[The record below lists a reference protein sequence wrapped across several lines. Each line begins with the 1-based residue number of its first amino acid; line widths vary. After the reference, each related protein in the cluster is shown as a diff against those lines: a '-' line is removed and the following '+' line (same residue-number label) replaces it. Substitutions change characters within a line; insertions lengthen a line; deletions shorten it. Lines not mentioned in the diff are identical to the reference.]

1 MPKHFRP
8 AEGPFT
14 EDYERMRRLLVSSLG
29 ALVFPLVVSLSFQGL
44 ALAQTR
50 DLSTQGALLDRIA
63 AVVNDGVVLESEVD
77 AQMKEVTTRL
87 QAQNMAPPPES
98 VLRKQVL
105 DRLIL
110 QRIELQQANRDGITI
125 SDDQLNSALADVA
138 KRNNIAFSD
147 LPTVLSQQGIDY
159 ASYREQMRQQ
169 LTIGLL
175 RQRDVLQRIVVT
187 PREIDQFLAKQT
199 TQPATNEEYN
209 VSHILIGVPPNATP
223 AQIAQAQQRADDVYR
238 RAGKGEDFGKLAVA
252 YSNSEDALEGGSLG
266 WRQGSELPTF
276 LTGLILGLKPGEV
289 GAPLRTPTGFHIV
302 KLNQVRSQDQKH
314 IVEQIHVRHILLKTN
329 ALQDDATV
337 RQRLEQI
344 RQSILKGESFAVAA
358 SASSQD
364 PGSAS
369 NGGDLGWQGPDVF
382 DPTFTAAVEKLKV
395 GEISEPFKTRYGW
408 HIAQLL
414 GRRSHDET
422 LEVKRLNAMQSIRAS
437 KADEDTELWLQ
448 HLRDDAYIKVM
459 TG

>member
-1 MPKHFRP
+1 
-8 AEGPFT
+8 
-14 EDYERMRRLLVSSLG
+14 MRRLMVLFLG
-29 ALVFPLVVSLSFQGL
+29 VVAFPGL

-50 DLSTQGALLDRIA
+50 DLSTQGTLLDRVA

-77 AQMKEVTTRL
+77 AQIKDVTARL
-87 QAQNMAPPPES
+87 QAQNMALPAES
-98 VLRKQVL
+98 VLRRQVL

-110 QRIELQQANRDGITI
+110 QRIELEHAKQAGITV
-125 SDDQLNSALADVA
+125 SDDQLNAALEDVA
-138 KRNNIAFSD
+138 KRNGIPFAQ

-159 ASYREQMRQQ
+159 GSYREQMRQQ

-187 PREIDQFLAKQT
+187 PREIDQFLARQT
-199 TQPATNEEYN
+199 RHPSANEEYN
-209 VSHILIGVPPNATP
+209 VSHILIAVPPNATP
-223 AQIAQAQQRADDVYR
+223 AQIAQAQQRANDVYQ
-238 RAGKGEDFGKLAVA
+238 RASKGEDFAKLAVA

-276 LTGLILGLKPGEV
+276 LSSLILSLKPGQV

-302 KLNQVRSQDQKH
+302 KLNQVRTQEKKDLVAQ
-314 IVEQIHVRHILLKTN
+314 VHVRHILLKTN

-344 RQSILKGESFAVAA
+344 RQRILNGESFAVAA
-358 SASSQD
+358 AAASQD

-369 NGGDLGWQGPDVF
+369 EGGDLGWQSPSVYSPRF
-382 DPTFTAAVEKLKV
+382 AAAIAKLKV
-395 GEISEPFKTRYGW
+395 GEISQPFQTEFGW
-408 HIAQLL
+408 HIVQLL
-414 GRRSHDET
+414 GRRNHDET
-422 LEVKRLNAMQSIRAS
+422 QEVKRLNAMEAIRAS

-448 HLRDDAYIKVM
+448 QLRDDAYVKVLA
-459 TG
+459 G

>member
-1 MPKHFRP
+1 
-8 AEGPFT
+8 
-14 EDYERMRRLLVSSLG
+14 MRRLIVFILG
-29 ALVFPLVVSLSFQGL
+29 ALAFQGV

-50 DLSTQGALLDRIA
+50 ELSTQGTLLDRIA

-77 AQMKEVTTRL
+77 SQMKQVEARL
-87 QAQNMAPPPES
+87 QAQNMALPPQS

-105 DRLIL
+105 DRLVT
-110 QRIELQQANRDGITI
+110 QRIELEQAKHDGIAI
-125 SDDQLNSALADVA
+125 SDDQLNAALAEVA
-138 KRNNIAFSD
+138 KRNNIPFAD

-159 ASYREQMRQQ
+159 ASYRNEMRQQ

-199 TQPATNEEYN
+199 KQPSSNEEYN
-209 VSHILIGVPPNATP
+209 VSHILIAVPPNATP
-223 AQIAQAQQRADDVYR
+223 AQITQAQQRAEDVYR
-238 RAGKGEDFGKLAVA
+238 RAAKGEDFGKLAVA
-252 YSNSEDALEGGSLG
+252 YSNSEDALTGGSLG
-266 WRQGSELPTF
+266 WRKGSELPTF
-276 LTGLILGLKPGEV
+276 LTQTILSLKPGQV
-289 GAPLRTPTGFHIV
+289 AAPVRSPTGFHIV
-302 KLNQVRSQDQKH
+302 KLNNVRSQHKKD
-314 IVEQIHVRHILLKTN
+314 IVQQVHVRHILIKTN

-337 RQRLEQI
+337 RQRLEKI
-344 RQSILKGESFAVAA
+344 RKLILSGKETFAVAA
-358 SASSQD
+358 AADSQD

-369 NGGDLGWQGPDVF
+369 DGGDLGWQSPDIF
-382 DPTFTAAVEKLKV
+382 DPTFAAAIAKLKV
-395 GEISEPFKTRYGW
+395 GQISQPFKTRFGW

-422 LEVKRLNAMQSIRAS
+422 QEVKRLDAMEAIRAS

-448 HLRDDAYIKVM
+448 RLRDDAYVKVM

>member
-1 MPKHFRP
+1 
-8 AEGPFT
+8 
-14 EDYERMRRLLVSSLG
+14 MRRLLIVILG
-29 ALVFPLVVSLSFQGL
+29 ALAFQGQ

-63 AVVNDGVVLESEVD
+63 AVVNDGVVMESEVD
-77 AQMKEVTTRL
+77 DQMKEVTTRL
-87 QAQNMAPPPES
+87 QAQNMALPPDS

-110 QRIELQQANRDGITI
+110 QRIQLEQANRDGITI
-125 SDDQLNSALADVA
+125 SDDQLNAALEDVA
-138 KRNNIAFSD
+138 KRNNIAFAD

-159 ASYREQMRQQ
+159 ASYREEMRQQ
-169 LTIGLL
+169 LTLGLL

-199 TQPATNEEYN
+199 KQPVANEEYN
-209 VSHILIGVPPNATP
+209 VSHILIAVPPNATP
-223 AQIAQAQQRADDVYR
+223 AQIAEAQQKADDVYH
-238 RAGKGEDFGKLAVA
+238 RASKGEDFGKLAVA

-276 LTGLILGLKPGEV
+276 LTSLILSLKPGEV
-289 GAPLRTPTGFHIV
+289 GAPLRTPTGIHIV
-302 KLNQVRSQDQKH
+302 KLNQVRSQEKKA

-344 RQSILKGESFAVAA
+344 RQQILKGESFAVAA
-358 SASSQD
+358 SAASQD
-364 PGSAS
+364 VGSAS
-369 NGGDLGWQGPDVF
+369 GGGDLGWESPDVF
-382 DPTFTAAVEKLKV
+382 DPSFSEAVAKLKV

-414 GRRSHDET
+414 GRRDHDET
-422 LEVKRLNAMQSIRAS
+422 QEVKRLNAMEAIRAS

-448 HLRDDAYIKVM
+448 HLRDDAYVKVM

>member
-1 MPKHFRP
+1 
-8 AEGPFT
+8 
-14 EDYERMRRLLVSSLG
+14 MRRLLVLILG
-29 ALVFPLVVSLSFQGL
+29 AVAFHGL

-50 DLSTQGALLDRIA
+50 DLSTQGTLLDRIA

-77 AQMKEVTTRL
+77 DQMKQVTARL
-87 QAQNMAPPPES
+87 QAQNMALPADS
-98 VLRKQVL
+98 VLRKQIL

-110 QRIELQQANRDGITI
+110 QRIELEQANRDGITI
-125 SDDQLNSALADVA
+125 SDDQLNAALEDVA
-138 KRNNIAFSD
+138 KRNNIPFAD

-159 ASYREQMRQQ
+159 ASYREEMRQQ

-199 TQPATNEEYN
+199 KQPQANEEYN
-209 VSHILIGVPPNATP
+209 VSHILIAVPPNATP
-223 AQIAQAQQRADDVYR
+223 AQIAEAQQRANDVYQ
-238 RAGKGEDFGKLAVA
+238 RASKGEDFGKLAVA

-276 LTGLILGLKPGEV
+276 LTSLILSLKPGQV
-289 GAPLRTPTGFHIV
+289 GAPLRTPTGIHIV
-302 KLNQVRSQDQKH
+302 KLNQVRTNDKKD

-329 ALQDDATV
+329 SLQDDATV

-344 RQSILKGESFAVAA
+344 RQSIMKGESFAVAA
-358 SASSQD
+358 AAASQD

-369 NGGDLGWQGPDVF
+369 DGGDLGWQSPDAF

-395 GEISEPFKTRYGW
+395 GEISEPFKTPYGW
-408 HIAQLL
+408 HIAELL
-414 GRRSHDET
+414 GRRSHDDT
-422 LEVKRLNAMQSIRAS
+422 QEVIRLNAMEAIRAS

-448 HLRDDAYIKVM
+448 HLRDDAYVKVM

>member
-1 MPKHFRP
+1 
-8 AEGPFT
+8 
-14 EDYERMRRLLVSSLG
+14 MRRLLVTILG
-29 ALVFPLVVSLSFQGL
+29 ALVVPLAFHGL

-50 DLSTQGALLDRIA
+50 DLSTQGTLLDRIA
-63 AVVNDGVVLESEVD
+63 AVVNDGVVMESEID
-77 AQMKEVTTRL
+77 DQMKEVTVRL
-87 QAQNMAPPPES
+87 QAQNMTLPPDS

-105 DRLIL
+105 DRLVL
-110 QRIELQQANRDGITI
+110 QRIELEQANRDGITI
-125 SDDQLNSALADVA
+125 SDDQLNSALEDVA

-159 ASYREQMRQQ
+159 ASYRDQMRQQ

-187 PREIDQFLAKQT
+187 PHEIDQFLAKQAK
-199 TQPATNEEYN
+199 QPATNEEYN
-209 VSHILIGVPPNATP
+209 VSHILISVPPNATP
-223 AQIAQAQQRADDVYR
+223 DQIAQAQQRANDVYQ
-238 RAGKGEDFGKLAVA
+238 RASKGEDFGKLAVA

-276 LTGLILGLKPGEV
+276 LTSLILGLKPGQV
-289 GAPLRTPTGFHIV
+289 GAPLRTPTGIHIV
-302 KLNQVRSQDQKH
+302 KLNQVRTQDKKD

-369 NGGDLGWQGPDVF
+369 DGGDLGWQSPDVY
-382 DPTFTAAVEKLKV
+382 DPTFSAAVEKLKV
-395 GEISEPFKTRYGW
+395 GEISEPFKSQYGW

-414 GRRSHDET
+414 GRRSHDDT
-422 LEVKRLNAMQSIRAS
+422 QEVRRLNAMESIRAS

-448 HLRDDAYIKVM
+448 HLRDDAYVKVM
-459 TG
+459 IG

>member
-1 MPKHFRP
+1 MVLIL
-8 AEGPFT
+8 G
-14 EDYERMRRLLVSSLG
+14 SL
-29 ALVFPLVVSLSFQGL
+29 AFQGV

-50 DLSTQGALLDRIA
+50 DLSTQGTLLDRIA

-87 QAQNMAPPPES
+87 QAQNMALPADS

-110 QRIELQQANRDGITI
+110 QRIELEQADHDGITI
-125 SDDQLNSALADVA
+125 SEDQLNSALEDVA

-147 LPTVLSQQGIDY
+147 LPSVLAQQGIDY

-169 LTIGLL
+169 LMLGLL

-187 PREIDQFLAKQT
+187 PREVDQFLAKQVQ
-199 TQPATNEEYN
+199 QPANAEYN
-209 VSHILIGVPPNATP
+209 VSHILIAVPPNATP
-223 AQIAQAQQRADDVYR
+223 EQITQAQQRAQDVYQ
-238 RAGKGEDFGKLAVA
+238 RASKGEDFGKLAVA

-276 LTGLILGLKPGEV
+276 LTSTILSLKAGQV
-289 GAPLRTPTGFHIV
+289 GAPLRTPTGIHIV
-302 KLNQVRSQDQKH
+302 KLNQVRSQEKKE
-314 IVEQIHVRHILLKTN
+314 IVQQVHVRHILLKTN
-329 ALQDDATV
+329 SLQDNATV

-344 RQSILKGESFAVAA
+344 RESILKGESFAVAA
-358 SASSQD
+358 AAASQD

-369 NGGDLGWQGPDVF
+369 EGGDLGWQSPDAF
-382 DPTFTAAVEKLKV
+382 DPQFSEAVAKLKV
-395 GEISEPFKTRYGW
+395 GEISPPFQTHYGW
-408 HIAQLL
+408 HIAELL
-414 GRRSHDET
+414 GRRNHDET
-422 LEVKRLNAMQSIRAS
+422 QEVKRLNAMEAIRAS
-437 KADEDTELWLQ
+437 KADENTELWLQ
-448 HLRDDAYIKVM
+448 HLRDDAYVKVM

>member
-1 MPKHFRP
+1 
-8 AEGPFT
+8 
-14 EDYERMRRLLVSSLG
+14 MRRLLVLILG
-29 ALVFPLVVSLSFQGL
+29 ALAFSLALQGP

-87 QAQNMAPPPES
+87 QAQNMALPPQS

-110 QRIELQQANRDGITI
+110 QRIELEQANRDGITI
-125 SDDQLNSALADVA
+125 SEDQLNSALADVA

-199 TQPATNEEYN
+199 SQPATNEEYN
-209 VSHILIGVPPNATP
+209 VSHILIAVPPNATP
-223 AQIAQAQQRADDVYR
+223 AQIAQAQQRANDVYQ
-238 RAGKGEDFGKLAVA
+238 RASKGEDFGKLAVA

-276 LTGLILGLKPGEV
+276 LTSLILGLKPGEV
-289 GAPLRTPTGFHIV
+289 GAPLRTPTGIHIV
-302 KLNQVRSQDQKH
+302 KLNQVRTQDKKH

-369 NGGDLGWQGPDVF
+369 QGGDLGWQSPNVY
-382 DPTFTAAVEKLKV
+382 DPSFSAAVEKLKV
-395 GEISEPFKTRYGW
+395 GEISEPFKTQYGW

-422 LEVKRLNAMQSIRAS
+422 QEVKRLNAMEAIRAS

-448 HLRDDAYIKVM
+448 HLRDDAYVKVM

>member
-1 MPKHFRP
+1 
-8 AEGPFT
+8 
-14 EDYERMRRLLVSSLG
+14 MRRLLLSILG
-29 ALVFPLVVSLSFQGL
+29 ALVFPLALHGL
-44 ALAQTR
+44 AMAQTR

-77 AQMKEVTTRL
+77 DQMKDVTARL
-87 QAQNMAPPPES
+87 QAQNMALPPES

-110 QRIELQQANRDGITI
+110 QRIELEQAQRDGITI
-125 SDDQLNSALADVA
+125 SDDTLNAALEDVA

-147 LPTVLSQQGIDY
+147 LPTVLAQQGVDY

-169 LTIGLL
+169 LTLGLL
-175 RQRDVLQRIVVT
+175 RQRDVLQRIAVT
-187 PREIDQFLAKQT
+187 PREIDQFLAKQSAH
-199 TQPATNEEYN
+199 PSSNEEYN
-209 VSHILIGVPPNATP
+209 VSHILIAVPPNATP
-223 AQIAQAQQRADDVYR
+223 AQIAQAQQRANDVYQ
-238 RAGKGEDFGKLAVA
+238 RASKGEDFGKLAVA

-276 LTGLILGLKPGEV
+276 LTSIILGLKPGQV
-289 GAPLRTPTGFHIV
+289 GAPLRTPTGIHIV
-302 KLNQVRSQDQKH
+302 KLNQVRTQEKKD
-314 IVEQIHVRHILLKTN
+314 IVEQVHVRHILLKTN

-344 RQSILKGESFAVAA
+344 RQSILKGQSFAVAA
-358 SASSQD
+358 AASSQD

-369 NGGDLGWQGPDVF
+369 DGGDLGWQSPEVF
-382 DPTFTAAVEKLKV
+382 DPSFTAAVAKLKV
-395 GEISEPFKTRYGW
+395 GEISQPFKTQYGW

-414 GRRSHDET
+414 GRRNHDET
-422 LEVKRLNAMQSIRAS
+422 QEVKRLNAMEAIRAS

-448 HLRDDAYIKVM
+448 HLRDDAYVKVM

>member
-1 MPKHFRP
+1 
-8 AEGPFT
+8 
-14 EDYERMRRLLVSSLG
+14 MRRLLVLILG
-29 ALVFPLVVSLSFQGL
+29 VMAFHGL

-50 DLSTQGALLDRIA
+50 DLSTQGTLLDRIA

-77 AQMKEVTTRL
+77 EQMKEVTTRL
-87 QAQNMAPPPES
+87 QAQNMALPAES

-125 SDDQLNSALADVA
+125 SDDQLNAALEDVA
-138 KRNNIAFSD
+138 KRNNIPFSD

-159 ASYREQMRQQ
+159 TTYREEMRQQ
-169 LTIGLL
+169 LTLGLL

-187 PREIDQFLAKQT
+187 PREIDQFLSKQAS
-199 TQPATNEEYN
+199 QPAGAEYN
-209 VSHILIGVPPNATP
+209 VSHILIAVPPNATP
-223 AQIAQAQQRADDVYR
+223 EQITQAQQRANDVYQ
-238 RAGKGEDFGKLAVA
+238 RASKGEDFGKLAVA

-276 LTGLILGLKPGEV
+276 LTSLIMGLKPGQV
-289 GAPLRTPTGFHIV
+289 GAPLRTPTGIHIV
-302 KLNQVRSQDQKH
+302 KLNQVRTQEKKE
-314 IVEQIHVRHILLKTN
+314 IVQQVHVRHILLKTN

-337 RQRLEQI
+337 KQRLEQI
-344 RQSILKGESFAVAA
+344 RDQILKGESFAVAA
-358 SASSQD
+358 SAASQD

-369 NGGDLGWQGPDVF
+369 DGGDLGWQSPDVY
-382 DPTFTAAVEKLKV
+382 DPTFSGEVAKLKV
-395 GEISEPFKTRYGW
+395 GEISQPFKTQYGW

-414 GRRSHDET
+414 GRRNHDET
-422 LEVKRLNAMQSIRAS
+422 QEVKRLNAMESIRAS

-448 HLRDDAYIKVM
+448 HLRDDAYVKVM

>member
-1 MPKHFRP
+1 
-8 AEGPFT
+8 
-14 EDYERMRRLLVSSLG
+14 MRRLMVLILASLVL
-29 ALVFPLVVSLSFQGL
+29 QGV

-50 DLSTQGALLDRIA
+50 DLSTQGTLLDRIA

-77 AQMKEVTTRL
+77 AQMKEVTARL
-87 QAQNMAPPPES
+87 QAQNMALPAAS

-105 DRLIL
+105 DRLIM
-110 QRIELQQANRDGITI
+110 QRIELEQADHDGITI
-125 SDDQLNSALADVA
+125 SEDQLNSALEDVA
-138 KRNNIAFSD
+138 KRNNIAFAD
-147 LPTVLSQQGIDY
+147 LPTALAQQGVDY
-159 ASYREQMRQQ
+159 ASYREQMREQ
-169 LTIGLL
+169 LMLGLL

-199 TQPATNEEYN
+199 DHPANAEYN
-209 VSHILIGVPPNATP
+209 VSHILIAVPPNATP
-223 AQIAQAQQRADDVYR
+223 DQIAQAQQRANDVYH
-238 RAGKGEDFGKLAVA
+238 RASKGEDFGKLAVA

-276 LTGLILGLKPGEV
+276 LTSTILALKPGEV
-289 GAPLRTPTGFHIV
+289 GAPLRTPTGIHIV
-302 KLNQVRSQDQKH
+302 KLNQVRSQEKKQ
-314 IVEQIHVRHILLKTN
+314 IVEQVHVRHILLKTN

-369 NGGDLGWQGPDVF
+369 DGGDLGWQSPDVF
-382 DPTFTAAVEKLKV
+382 DPQFADAIAKLKV
-395 GEISEPFKTRYGW
+395 GEISEPFQSHYGW
-408 HIAQLL
+408 HIAELL
-414 GRRSHDET
+414 GRRNHDET
-422 LEVKRLNAMQSIRAS
+422 QEVKRLNAMQAIRAS
-437 KADEDTELWLQ
+437 KADENTELWLQ
-448 HLRDDAYIKVM
+448 HLRDDAYVKVM